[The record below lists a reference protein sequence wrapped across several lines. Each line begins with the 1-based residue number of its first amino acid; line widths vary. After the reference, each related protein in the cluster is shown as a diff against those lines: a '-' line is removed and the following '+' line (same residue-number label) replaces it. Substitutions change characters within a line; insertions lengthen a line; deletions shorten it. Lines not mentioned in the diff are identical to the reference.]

1 LVLWSEIPTQE
12 EEYHTVGTRGG
23 IMLIE
28 YFPIL
33 IYIAIAVVFAIF
45 AIAASA
51 LLGQRKPTALKQA
64 PYECGMTT
72 VGSSFRRIPIKYYI
86 IAMLFLL
93 FDIEVVF
100 LYPWAVVFKQMKVF
114 AFVSMAVFIGIL
126 LVAYIYIWKKGAL
139 EWE

>member
-1 LVLWSEIPTQE
+1 MLA
-12 EEYHTVGTRGG
+12 EY
-23 IMLIE
+23 LA
-28 YFPIL
+28 IL
-33 IYIAIAVVFAIF
+33 IFITINVVFVLF

-100 LYPWAVVFKQMKVF
+100 LYPWAVVFKEFKVF

-126 LVAYIYIWKKGAL
+126 LIAYIYIWKKGAL

>member
-1 LVLWSEIPTQE
+1 
-12 EEYHTVGTRGG
+12 
-23 IMLIE
+23 MIE
-28 YFPIL
+28 YLAIL

-51 LLGQRKPTALKQA
+51 LLGQRKPTALKKA
-64 PYECGMTT
+64 PYECGMPTI
-72 VGSSFRRIPIKYYI
+72 GSSFRRIPIKYYI

-100 LYPWAVVFKQMKVF
+100 LYPWAVVFKQLKVF
-114 AFVSMAVFIGIL
+114 AFISMAIFIGIL